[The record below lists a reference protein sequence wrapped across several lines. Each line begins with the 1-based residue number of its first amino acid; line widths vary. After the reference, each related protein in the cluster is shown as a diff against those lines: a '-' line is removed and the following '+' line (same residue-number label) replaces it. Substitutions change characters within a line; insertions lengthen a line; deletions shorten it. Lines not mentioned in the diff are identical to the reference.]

1 MKAYFPGTVVER
13 KDRSAQA
20 FFGGVFSVTKGL
32 MLAQV
37 REITGLDTPAIQNWI
52 NRGWVQKPVAKRYSE
67 NHVARIIMI
76 NMLRGVMKLDQIAL
90 LLAYTNG
97 EADSAQEHVISDAQL
112 YCLLCT
118 ILDQVDFETVLSEGE
133 FEEIVEHAVVHTA
146 EPYAGARKRLLC
158 GMRII
163 LTYYASS
170 IVKKRADALFERVR
184 RDQLAKAAEERL
196 VK

>member
-1 MKAYFPGTVVER
+1 MAYFPGTVVER
-13 KDRSAQA
+13 KDRSAQD

-37 REITGLDTPAIQNWI
+37 REITGLDTPAIQNWV
-52 NRGWVQKPVAKRYSE
+52 NRGWVQKPVDKRYSE

-97 EADSAQEHVISDAQL
+97 EADNAQGHVISDAQL
-112 YCLLCT
+112 YCFLCT
-118 ILDQVDFETVLSEGE
+118 LLDQMDFETVLTEGE
-133 FEEIVEHAVVHTA
+133 FEEMVEHAVVHTP
-146 EPYAGARKRLLC
+146 EPYAGARKRLLG

-170 IVKKRADALFERVR
+170 IVKKRADALFEQVM
-184 RDQLAKAAEERL
+184 DNGISKATEEQPMN
-196 VK
+196 

>member
-13 KDRSAQA
+13 AGRTAHA

-37 REITGLDTPAIQNWI
+37 REITGLDTPVIQNWI
-52 NRGWVQKPVAKRYSE
+52 NRGWVQKPVDKRYSE

-97 EADSAQEHVISDAQL
+97 EADSEEKHVISDAQL
-112 YCLLCT
+112 YGFLCA

-133 FEEIVEHAVVHTA
+133 FGEIVERVVVHTA

-170 IVKKRADALFERVR
+170 IVKKRADALFEQVR
-184 RDQLAKAAEERL
+184 KEVISSSPEERAEN
-196 VK
+196 

>member
-13 KDRSAQA
+13 KGRSAQD

-37 REITGLDTPAIQNWI
+37 REITGLDTSAIQNWI
-52 NRGWVQKPVAKRYSE
+52 NRGWVQKPVDKRYSE
-67 NHVARIIMI
+67 NHAARIIMI

-97 EADSAQEHVISDAQL
+97 EADSAREHVISDAQL
-112 YCLLCT
+112 YCLLCSL
-118 ILDQVDFETVLSEGE
+118 LDRVDFETVLSEGE
-133 FEEIVEHAVVHTA
+133 FEEILEQAVAHTA

-158 GMRII
+158 GTRII

-170 IVKKRADALFERVR
+170 IVKKRADALFEKVR
-184 RDQLAKAAEERL
+184 ENGISNAPEEQPEN
-196 VK
+196 